1 MSEKIQKIIA
11 RDGYASRREAE
22 KLIIAGR
29 VRCNGKIVSIGDRAS
44 SVDVIAVDGKP
55 LKNTLSQSVLLLYHK
70 REGVLCTHDDPMGR
84 ETIYEQLPPCDHGKW
99 LSVGRLDINSSGL
112 LLVTNNGEWA
122 HRLMHPSFHVEREYL
137 VRIDAP
143 LESSDLQS
151 ILGGVELSDGWARF
165 KSIKELKKTDAR
177 GRNTW
182 YKVVLEQ
189 GKNRIIRR
197 VFEHVDRQVSRLIR
211 VRVGRLRLPR
221 NLAPGQYQS
230 VSMDKVI

>member
-11 RDGYASRREAE
+11 RDGLASRREAE
-22 KLIIAGR
+22 RLIIAGR
-29 VRCNGKIVSIGDRAS
+29 VSCNGKVVSIGDRAS
-44 SVDVIAVDGKP
+44 AEDVIAVDGRR
-55 LKNTLSQSVLLLYHK
+55 LKQKFSESILLLYHK

-84 ETIYEQLPPCDHGKW
+84 ETIYEELPPCDSGKW

-122 HRLMHPSFHVEREYL
+122 HRLMHPKFHLEREYL

-143 LESSDLQS
+143 LDASDIQML
-151 ILGGVELSDGWARF
+151 LRGVELSDGQARF

-211 VRVGRLRLPR
+211 VRMGRLRLPR
-221 NLAPGQYQS
+221 SLAPGQYQP
-230 VSMDKVI
+230 VSMEQVI